1 MSAPGQPFRRI
12 LAVMAEMAAIRN
24 EHGHSTLGASMM
36 QNAYAAYT
44 SRGHGGKRAHR
55 PTGISAC
62 KRAARKAR
70 NVRRHRA
77 ACRA

>member
-1 MSAPGQPFRRI
+1 MNKAAQPFRRVH
-12 LAVMAEMAAIRN
+12 AVMAIIGAILQQ
-24 EHGHSTLGASMM
+24 HGHGANGMSLARME
-36 QNAYAAYT
+36 AAKYT
-44 SRGHGGKRAHR
+44 SRGHGGKRARH
-55 PTGISAC
+55 PTGIAAC

>member
-1 MSAPGQPFRRI
+1 MKASQPFRRVHAVIAIMDAI
-12 LAVMAEMAAIRN
+12 LQQ
-24 EHGHSTLGASMM
+24 HGHGANGMSL
-36 QNAYAAYT
+36 ARIEAAKYT
-44 SRGHGGKRAHR
+44 SRGHGGKRPYR